1 MKNYLTEIV
10 WESPYPKRFSYR
22 IKASSIATGVA
33 RAMRMFRTENKGKK
47 IKKVAVKIE
56 QL

>member
-1 MKNYLTEIV
+1 MKNFLAEIV

-22 IKASSIATGVA
+22 IKASGIATGVA
-33 RAMRMFRTENKGKK
+33 RAIRMFRAENKGRK